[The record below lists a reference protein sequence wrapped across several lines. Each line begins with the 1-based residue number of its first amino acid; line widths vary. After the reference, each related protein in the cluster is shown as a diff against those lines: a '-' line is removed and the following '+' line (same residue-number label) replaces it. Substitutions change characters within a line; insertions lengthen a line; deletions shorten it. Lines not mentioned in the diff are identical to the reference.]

1 MKRLLLPLLLLP
13 LLTAAAPQAPVT
25 AADAQWNAGTYAV
38 SWSTAR
44 PGAPVDVFV
53 AADPLAAPSAMRK
66 LADND
71 TDGAESF
78 REPLGPGVRP
88 YFYVRADRAAAGVR
102 VATRVVPLAGAS
114 NFRDLG
120 GYPTENGR
128 RVKWGQVFRSN
139 ALAELSAADY
149 QTVDRL
155 GVRLVCDLRAG
166 DERAA
171 QPTRWQGRE
180 PVFLTSP
187 KENLDFNV
195 RSLFGDGPPEAA
207 KVRANFIGFYR
218 DMPKAYAAEYKAMF
232 ARMAAGETP
241 MLVHC
246 TAGKDRT
253 GVGSALI
260 LTALGV
266 PRSIVV
272 ADYAMSEKFQQSTM
286 RQQASGGD
294 GKPAP
299 SASLLAR
306 LPPEVIQVLMRT
318 EPAYIEAAL
327 DSIEREYGSVQGYL
341 TQELGVTPAQVA
353 ALRRRYTE

>member
-1 MKRLLLPLLLLP
+1 MKRALLPLLLLP
-13 LLTAAAPQAPVT
+13 LLAAAAPQAPVT
-25 AADAQWNAGTYAV
+25 AADVQWNAGTYAV
-38 SWSTAR
+38 SWTTAKS
-44 PGAPVDVFV
+44 GTPVDVFV
-53 AADPLAAPSAMRK
+53 AADPLASPQAMKK

-88 YFYVRADRAAAGVR
+88 YFFVRADRAAAGVR

-149 QTVDRL
+149 QTVDGL
-155 GVRLVCDLRAG
+155 GVRMVCDLRAG
-166 DERAA
+166 DERRAL
-171 QPTRWQGRE
+171 PTRWQGRE

-195 RSLFGDGPPEAA
+195 KSLIGEGRPEAA

-218 DMPKAYAAEYKAMF
+218 EMPKGYAPEYKAMF
-232 ARMAAGETP
+232 ARLLAGDTP

-266 PRSIVV
+266 PRSVV
-272 ADYAMSEKFQQSTM
+272 VTDYALSEKYQQSTM
-286 RQQASGGD
+286 RQQASSD
-294 GKPAP
+294 SGKASP
-299 SASLLAR
+299 SAMLAQF
-306 LPPEVIQVLMRT
+306 PPEVLQVLMRT
-318 EPAYIEAAL
+318 DPAYIEAAL
-327 DSIEREYGSVQGYL
+327 DAIEQEYGSVQGYL
-341 TQELGVTPAQVA
+341 TKELGVTPAQVA
-353 ALRRRYTE
+353 ALRQRYTE